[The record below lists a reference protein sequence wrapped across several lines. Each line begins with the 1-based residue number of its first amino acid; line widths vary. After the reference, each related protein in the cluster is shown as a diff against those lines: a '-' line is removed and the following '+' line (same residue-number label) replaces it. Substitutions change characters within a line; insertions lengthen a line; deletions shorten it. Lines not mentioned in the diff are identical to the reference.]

1 MNVDELLL
9 IYIHISSQRRWLKW
23 SYSILNDPKVA
34 AANPQAVVAM
44 SKALSEYVEQ
54 KMTESFVNDMFK

>member
-1 MNVDELLL
+1 MVKIVVLD
-9 IYIHISSQRRWLKW
+9 
-23 SYSILNDPKVA
+23 LNDPKVA

>member
-1 MNVDELLL
+1 MVVLD
-9 IYIHISSQRRWLKW
+9 
-23 SYSILNDPKVA
+23 LNDPKIA

-54 KMTESFVNDMFK
+54 KMTQLFCQLYV